1 MMWEP
6 SAKSDDPIM
15 IIGGGL
21 AGSEA
26 AYQLAKRG
34 VRVKLYEMRPKKYP
48 PAHRTSKLAEL
59 VCSNSLGSDMLSSPA
74 GILKAEM
81 RALDSLI
88 IKCADLHK
96 VPAGWA
102 LAVDREA
109 FSEEV
114 TSRISSIPLIE
125 IVIEEVTRIEGGPA
139 IIATGPLTSTA
150 LTSSLKEMVGKGFLY
165 FYDAVAPVVLRET
178 INMDIAFYGSR
189 YGHGKDYINCPLTEE
204 EYQRFYEALM
214 NAEVAAR
221 HDFEEERFFEGCL
234 PIEVIAKRGRDA
246 LRFGPM
252 RPVGIKDPRTE
263 KEPYAVVQLRQDDK
277 EGRLYNMVGFQT
289 NLRWSEQDRVFR
301 LIPGLE
307 EVEFARYGVMHRN
320 IYVNAPT
327 VLDEWLRLKGFKD
340 VFMAGQIV
348 GVEGYVESTAMGL
361 VAALNMFCL
370 LEGLPLLSWPRD
382 TAIGSLLW
390 YLKNANPSSF
400 QPMNINLGL
409 FPPLPQKIKDRRKRC
424 EFIAQKAL
432 SSLEVFMKAHENVFC
447 SKHE

>member
-1 MMWEP
+1 
-6 SAKSDDPIM
+6 
-15 IIGGGL
+15 
-21 AGSEA
+21 
-26 AYQLAKRG
+26 
-34 VRVKLYEMRPKKYP
+34 
-48 PAHRTSKLAEL
+48 
-59 VCSNSLGSDMLSSPA
+59 
-74 GILKAEM
+74 
-81 RALDSLI
+81 
-88 IKCADLHK
+88 
-96 VPAGWA
+96 
-102 LAVDREA
+102 
-109 FSEEV
+109 
-114 TSRISSIPLIE
+114 
-125 IVIEEVTRIEGGPA
+125 
-139 IIATGPLTSTA
+139 

-189 YGHGKDYINCPLTEE
+189 YGHGEDYINCPLTEE

-301 LIPGLE
+301 LIRGLE

-327 VLDEWLRLKGFKD
+327 VLDAWLRLKGFKD